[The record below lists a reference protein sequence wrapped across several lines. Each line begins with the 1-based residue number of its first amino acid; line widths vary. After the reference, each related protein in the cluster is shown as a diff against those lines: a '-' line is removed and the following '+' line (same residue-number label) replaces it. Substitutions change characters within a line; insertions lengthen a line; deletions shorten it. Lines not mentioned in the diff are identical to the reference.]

1 MNGPMHRSNSKCYL
15 TISSAQSSSEDGTV
29 RSSALADCF
38 KL

>member
-1 MNGPMHRSNSKCYL
+1 MHRSNSKCYS